1 MSDAHPV
8 DWQSMAYRNG
18 LECLS
23 RQDFLGAYDCFSQ
36 ASDLPFAQYEIG
48 RLHESERLPDS
59 TLESALLWLNRS
71 ANGGFYLAKLALVD
85 LAMGNRNG
93 KKRAVVEDDEIRA
106 ALLWIVDTACRGY
119 AESHYFLAEL
129 YRTGR
134 VVDQSDSKAAYWC
147 EGAAN
152 AGMVSAQYEMG
163 CIYESGIGVEQSLD
177 KALSWYEKVAEQGD
191 GRARDKLSNPVFG
204 IFDCDPDHWI
214 ALDDAQIERHITYLK
229 RIAGQYQNRD
239 AQYFL
244 GELYAQGRSVEV
256 NPAIA
261 ALWYEQASANGHGQA
276 KERVNELQQAAI
288 IPRWSC
294 QRMMVVG
301 LVVLVSSI
309 LIPLVRYLSANA
321 QVYRKIAIFM
331 LVIYTG
337 LALLNAPYLTLESVL
352 LICAESGL
360 LVLIFY
366 GLKRATPLGLK
377 KLELFLGQHLEDR
390 V

>member
-1 MSDAHPV
+1 MNDAHAI
-8 DWQSMAYRNG
+8 DWQGLAYQKG

-23 RQDFLGAYDCFSQ
+23 RQDFSGAYKCFSQ
-36 ASDLPFAQYEIG
+36 ASELPLAQYEIG
-48 RLHESERLPDS
+48 RLHEEERLPDS
-59 TLESALLWLNRS
+59 TLEAALLWLNRS

-85 LAMGNRNG
+85 LAMGFRNG
-93 KKRAVVEDDEIRA
+93 KKRAFVEDDEIRA
-106 ALLWIVDTACRGY
+106 ALLWVVETACRGY
-119 AESHYFLAEL
+119 ADAHYFLAEL
-129 YRTGR
+129 YRTGQ
-134 VVDQSDSKAAYWC
+134 VVEQSDSKAAYWC

-152 AGMVSAQYEMG
+152 AGMVVAQYEIG
-163 CIYESGIGVEQSLD
+163 RIYESGIGVDQNFD
-177 KALSWYEKVAEQGD
+177 KALNWYEKIAEQGD

-204 IFDCDPDHWI
+204 VFDCDPDHWI
-214 ALDDAQIERHITYLK
+214 TLDDAQIERHIPYLK

-244 GELYAQGRSVEV
+244 GELYAQGRSVDV

-261 ALWYEQASANGHGQA
+261 ALWYEQASANGHTKA
-276 KERVNELQQAAI
+276 KERLLTLQQAAI
-288 IPRWSC
+288 IPHWSFL
-294 QRMMVVG
+294 RVIAVG

-309 LIPLVRYLSANA
+309 MIPLTRYLSANA

-337 LALLNAPYLTLESVL
+337 LALLNTPYLTLESVS

-377 KLELFLGQHLEDR
+377 KLELFLGRHLESQ